1 VAQQAKMALKVLGL
15 ALRDTWQQLWTILIV
30 NLLFLVAIVLVIPG
44 PPATLALF
52 YYGNRIAHGEFATER
67 DFLHAIRRY
76 WGPAWRWGFLNLFVI
91 GLLTGDYYLVGGLTE
106 NSSMAAFIQGLY
118 LALLAGW
125 VLLQLITLPFLFEQ
139 ETPLV
144 VHALRNALLFIRRN
158 GIFTLVLAILL
169 GLSLA
174 AGVLVF
180 LLTFAFG
187 AAFVAFASNYAVL
200 QDLAP
205 AELPL

>member
-1 VAQQAKMALKVLGL
+1 MAFRVLGL
-15 ALRDTWQQLWTILIV
+15 ALRDTWQQFWTILIV
-30 NLLFLVAIVLVIPG
+30 NLLFLIGTALVIPA
-44 PPATLALF
+44 PPAIVALF
-52 YYGNRIAHGEFATER
+52 YYGNRIAHGEIATES
-67 DFLHAIRRY
+67 DFLQAIRRY
-76 WGPAWRWGFLNLFVI
+76 WGPAWRWGLLNLLVI
-91 GLLTGDYYLVGGLTE
+91 GLLTGDYYLVGGLVE
-106 NSSMAAFIQGLY
+106 NTAVAAFIQGLY

-139 ETPLV
+139 EQPLV
-144 VHALRNALLFIRRN
+144 VQALRNALLFIRRN
-158 GIFTLVLAILL
+158 AIFTLVLALLL

-187 AAFVAFASNYAVL
+187 GAFVAFASNYAVL
-200 QDLAP
+200 QELAP